1 MMGMKNSPYACI
13 KGLLLALESI
23 QGDHKDA
30 SNPFHFDT
38 VSLNLPGDPEY
49 DPRQPRLQRL
59 VNSSGK
65 RAAMIVS
72 YVDDMRAAGSTTKEC
87 WVIMHAVGSM
97 VSTDV
102 HGVAVRATQEKWEKI
117 KMQVRQILEQVEAGQ
132 PLERKFLESVRGS
145 LVYLHRTYPALT
157 PYVKGFHLSID
168 AWRPD
173 RDADGW
179 RILTTT
185 SIDTPSIAPSDA
197 PPKDPATNTSNMPLV
212 PPPFVTPV
220 PRLKND
226 LLSLLALFS
235 SPSPPLRYIRSMNIM
250 ETKYGFADASRAG
263 FGASFSE
270 GEDIH
275 YTHGIWA
282 DEANCSSNFREL
294 ANLVESLEAGW
305 QSGRLKHSKVWIFTD
320 NSASEAIFW
329 KGHSPKMK
337 LNDLALRLRRLEMQG
352 DIRIHM
358 VHVPGT
364 RMISQGTDG
373 LSWGDLTEGVMAGK
387 PMLQYIP
394 LRLSDRH

>member
-1 MMGMKNSPYACI
+1 MQPYCGVDLRPYFSEEVPGGNTLWERWVRCMMGMKNSPYACI

-30 SNPFHFDT
+30 SNPFHWNT

-72 YVDDMRAAGSTTKEC
+72 YVDDMRAAGSTPEEC
-87 WVIMHAVGSM
+87 WAIMHAVASKAAHLGIQVAARKTRPPAKHPGPWSGSM

-132 PLERKFLESVRGS
+132 PIERKFLESVRGS

-173 RDADGW
+173 RDAEGW
-179 RILTTT
+179 RILT
-185 SIDTPSIAPSDA
+185 APSVA
-197 PPKDPATNTSNMPLV
+197 PPKDPAMNTSNMPLV

-235 SPSPPLRYIRSMNIM
+235 SPSPPLRYIRSTNIM

-270 GEDIH
+270 GDDIH

-282 DEANCSSNFREL
+282 VEENRSSNFREL

-305 QSGRLKHSKVWIFTD
+305 QSGRLKHSEVWIFTD

-329 KGHSPKMK
+329 KGHSPSMK
-337 LNDLALRLRRLEMQG
+337 R
-352 DIRIHM
+352 
-358 VHVPGT
+358 P
-364 RMISQGTDG
+364 
-373 LSWGDLTEGVMAGK
+373 LSH
-387 PMLQYIP
+387 P
-394 LRLSDRH
+394 LSV